1 MHVERASED
10 IYIFTSERYAQVTA
24 SLIVSGNTGVLID
37 TLPFPEETAQIALLA
52 HKRCPDGVRYIIY
65 TQHEADH
72 IYGAYLFPR
81 AEIVAHSQARDYM
94 IAKAYAALEQAKT
107 SSKEFEHVSI
117 RLPSFTFS
125 QGTFTLRL
133 PGKTLEIFPT
143 PGHTPDSVSVLLHE
157 ERLLFAGDTVMAIP
171 TIANGDVNQLKDSL
185 TRIAGMQLESIVQ
198 GHGEMILRGEIKE
211 VMRRSVAY
219 LDNLQAKVQQVV
231 ESGGTREQARA
242 ITIESCGL
250 QRVLLNGMVGP
261 LHNANVLAL
270 YDRMKRYGIPAPT
283 PTSLALAAALADDG
297 VVAAKPAKASKS
309 KAAKA
314 VVVEVE
320 PEEIEDEFAAEDAE
334 AEEPDMA
341 EMEVEIDAGDAELD
355 DMPKTKRKPASKS
368 TTKSAAKPKPAK
380 AAAKANLKP
389 TVKPAATPAAKP
401 TAKAKVAAQPAPKS
415 SAATSTRKTAASSAS
430 SSAPSKVASS
440 TTRKTAR
447 K

>member
-81 AEIVAHSQARDYM
+81 AEIVAHTRAREFM

-107 SSKEFEHVSI
+107 SSREFEHVGI
-117 RLPSFTFS
+117 RLPTFTFS

-143 PGHTPDSVSVLLHE
+143 PGHTPDSVAVLLHE

-171 TIANGDVNQLKDSL
+171 TIASGDVNQLKDSL

-211 VMRRSVAY
+211 VMRRSINY
-219 LDNLQAKVQQVV
+219 LDNLQAKVQNII
-231 ESGGTREQARA
+231 ETNGTREQARA

-250 QRVLLNGMVGP
+250 QRVLLNGVVGP
-261 LHNANVLAL
+261 LHTANVLAL
-270 YDRMKRYGIPAPT
+270 YDRMKLYGIPVQSAQ
-283 PTSLALAAALADDG
+283 SLALSAAY
-297 VVAAKPAKASKS
+297 AATEDAAVTAKSSA

-314 VVVEVE
+314 
-320 PEEIEDEFAAEDAE
+320 
-334 AEEPDMA
+334 
-341 EMEVEIDAGDAELD
+341 
-355 DMPKTKRKPASKS
+355 S
-368 TTKSAAKPKPAK
+368 AK
-380 AAAKANLKP
+380 AAKALAAMPPPKP
-389 TVKPAATPAAKP
+389 PEPVIVVEPPLANSILPVNKPKVRRKAVPKP
-401 TAKAKVAAQPAPKS
+401 TAKSSAAKSTASKKAPAS
-415 SAATSTRKTAASSAS
+415 STSAATSSAAKSSPKSKATLAVTQVQFTPTKRK
-430 SSAPSKVASS
+430 
-440 TTRKTAR
+440 
-447 K
+447 

>member
-81 AEIVAHSQARDYM
+81 AEIVAHTMAREFM
-94 IAKAYAALEQAKT
+94 IAKAYNALAKAKT

-117 RLPSFTFS
+117 RLPTFTFS

-143 PGHTPDSVSVLLHE
+143 SGHTPDSVSVLLHE

-171 TIANGDVNQLKDSL
+171 TIASGDVNQLKDSL

-211 VMRRSVAY
+211 VMRRSINY
-219 LDNLQAKVQQVV
+219 LDNLQAKVQNII
-231 ESGGTREQARA
+231 ETGGTREQARA

-250 QRVLLNGMVGP
+250 QRVLLNGVVGP
-261 LHNANVLAL
+261 LHIANVLAL
-270 YDRMKRYGIPAPT
+270 YDRMKLYGIPVQSAQ
-283 PTSLALAAALADDG
+283 SLALSAAY
-297 VVAAKPAKASKS
+297 AATEDAASTAKSSA

-314 VVVEVE
+314 
-320 PEEIEDEFAAEDAE
+320 
-334 AEEPDMA
+334 
-341 EMEVEIDAGDAELD
+341 
-355 DMPKTKRKPASKS
+355 S
-368 TTKSAAKPKPAK
+368 AK
-380 AAAKANLKP
+380 AAKALAAMPPPKP
-389 TVKPAATPAAKP
+389 PEPVIVTVPPLANSILPVNKPKVRRKTVPKKPAFKPAVKPAAKSTPAK
-401 TAKAKVAAQPAPKS
+401 KA
-415 SAATSTRKTAASSAS
+415 KTAAPASTSRAS
-430 SSAPSKVASS
+430 SKTKATAAAAPVQL
-440 TTRKTAR
+440 TTTKRK
-447 K
+447 